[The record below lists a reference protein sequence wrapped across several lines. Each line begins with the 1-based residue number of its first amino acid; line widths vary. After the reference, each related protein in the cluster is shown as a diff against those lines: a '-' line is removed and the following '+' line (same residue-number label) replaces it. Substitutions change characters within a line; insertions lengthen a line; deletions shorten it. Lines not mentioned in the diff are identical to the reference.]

1 MAIQTIGIT
10 GGIGSGKSV
19 VSQILRTC
27 GFTVYDCDS
36 NAKAIMD
43 RDPEIHRKLAEMID
57 PSTIN
62 VDGSINRPRLAQ
74 IVFGDKK
81 KLAILNAIVHGAVT
95 DDVQACARLTP
106 GLFFVES
113 AILYSSSLWKYVD
126 RIWEVTAD
134 IETRIS
140 RVTARDNAT
149 RQQVLQRIHSQNNE
163 TAPYGC
169 SITPEVIHN
178 DDNSPLLPQ
187 IWAICPI
194 DTKR

>member
-1 MAIQTIGIT
+1 MATQTIGIT
-10 GGIGSGKSV
+10 GGIGSGKSF
-19 VSQILRTC
+19 VSHILRVC

-43 RDPEIHRKLAEMID
+43 QDPEIRRKLAEMIG

-62 VDGSINRPRLAQ
+62 TDGSINRPRLAQ
-74 IVFGDKK
+74 IVFGDKT
-81 KLAILNAIVHGAVT
+81 KLAILDAIVHGAVIS
-95 DDVQACARLTP
+95 DVKACARRTP

-113 AILYSSSLWKYVD
+113 AILYTSGLWKYVD

-140 RVTARDNAT
+140 RVSARDNAS

-163 TAPYGC
+163 TEPKEC
-169 SITPEVIHN
+169 SIVPEVIHN
-178 DDNSPLLPQ
+178 DDDSALLPQ
-187 IWAICPI
+187 IWAICPT
-194 DTKR
+194 DAQG